1 MNILKKIYCRTF
13 QLGFRLALPFLPYRQ
28 PKILENNVE
37 VVDLLKNEN
46 LSKAFFVTDKT
57 IKGLGLTQSLEE
69 ELTKNNIEV
78 IYFDEVVPN
87 PTISVVKQGL
97 IKYNQNNCDC
107 IIALGGGSVIDCAKT
122 IGARVVRPNKSVKQM
137 KGLLKICKKLP
148 TFIAIPTTAGTGSE
162 TTLAAV
168 ITDDETHHKYP
179 INDFSLIPHYALL
192 DYNLTL
198 GLNQKITSTTGMDA
212 LTHSVEAYIGQ
223 STTPQTR
230 RAAIESIILIKDN
243 LTKVYDNGQDKEA
256 RQKMLKA
263 SFLAGVAFTKSYVG
277 YIHAIAHT
285 LGGKYGVP
293 HGLANAIILPIMLRH
308 YGKSIFNKLGKLA
321 KLTNIALPTDNNEVA
336 SEKFISFIEQLNDH
350 FNIPN
355 YIEQLQE
362 EDIPYLSTIANKE
375 ANPLYP
381 VPQLMDEKELQIVYK
396 KLLKK

>member
-1 MNILKKIYCRTF
+1 MNIFKKIYCRTY
-13 QLGFRLALPFLPYRQ
+13 QLGFRIALPFLPYRQ
-28 PKILENNVE
+28 PKILETNEE
-37 VVDLLKNEN
+37 VVQVLKVSQLSTVLL
-46 LSKAFFVTDKT
+46 VTDKT
-57 IKGLGLTQSLEE
+57 IRGLGLTKSLEDT
-69 ELTKNNIEV
+69 LHKNNIKTIV
-78 IYFDEVVPN
+78 FDEVFPN
-87 PTISVVKQGL
+87 PTISLVESGVEIYK
-97 IKYNQNNCDC
+97 NNKCDS

-122 IGARVVRPNKSVKQM
+122 IGARIVKPGKSIQQM

-168 ITDDETHHKYP
+168 ITDDKTHHKYP

-212 LTHSVEAYIGQ
+212 LTHSIEAYIGQ

-230 RAAIESIILIKDN
+230 HAAIESITLIKDN
-243 LTKVYDNGQDKEA
+243 LLEAYNNGQNSSA
-256 RQKMLKA
+256 RQNMLRA

-277 YIHAIAHT
+277 YIHAIAHS

-308 YGKSIFNKLGKLA
+308 YGKSIYKKIGKLS
-321 KLTNIALPTDNNEVA
+321 KLTGIALESDNNAEA
-336 SEKFISFIEQLNDH
+336 TEKFITFIEQLNNK
-350 FNIPN
+350 FSIPD
-355 YIEQLQE
+355 YIEQLRE
-362 EDIPYLSTIANKE
+362 EDISSLSKLANAE

-381 VPQLMDEKELQIVYK
+381 VPQLLDEKELEEVYK